1 LLLPQLQL
9 KKQNQKLK
17 LLLLKLKKKKLN
29 KLFKYSIPKPFR
41 SFGRAFL
48 LYIIGGAPPPICQR
62 YYGNHY
68 MIHDAFLLT
77 NRIHS
82 STNQQKKLPL
92 PKSTHTMQNLT
103 LLDGQKFQITIQR
116 LCRQLIE
123 NHNDFSGSVLIGIQ
137 PRGIYLA
144 KRVAEELR
152 KILPDNIIEQGDL
165 DITFYRDD
173 FRRQGSPLVPNQ
185 TKIDFIIEGKKV
197 IMMDDVLWTG
207 RTIRAAMDAM
217 QAFGRPEKV
226 ELLALV
232 DRRYSRHIPV
242 SADYVGIEVDS
253 IASQK

>member
-1 LLLPQLQL
+1 
-9 KKQNQKLK
+9 
-17 LLLLKLKKKKLN
+17 
-29 KLFKYSIPKPFR
+29 
-41 SFGRAFL
+41 
-48 LYIIGGAPPPICQR
+48 
-62 YYGNHY
+62 
-68 MIHDAFLLT
+68 
-77 NRIHS
+77 
-82 STNQQKKLPL
+82 
-92 PKSTHTMQNLT
+92 MQNPI

-123 NHNDFSGSVLIGIQ
+123 NHDDFSNSVLIGIQ

-152 KILPDNIIEQGDL
+152 KILPGKTIQQGDL

-173 FRRQGSPLVPNQ
+173 FRRREQLMPNQ

-217 QAFGRPEKV
+217 LAFGRPEKI
-226 ELLALV
+226 ELLTLV

-253 IASQK
+253 IASQKVVVSWKETDGEDKVVLLSDIK

>member
-1 LLLPQLQL
+1 MLIYLNCFDGYYILRAPN
-9 KKQNQKLK
+9 QN
-17 LLLLKLKKKKLN
+17 N
-29 KLFKYSIPKPFR
+29 F
-41 SFGRAFL
+41 
-48 LYIIGGAPPPICQR
+48 
-62 YYGNHY
+62 
-68 MIHDAFLLT
+68 
-77 NRIHS
+77 
-82 STNQQKKLPL
+82 LPL
-92 PKSTHTMQNLT
+92 LKSTHTMQNLT

-123 NHNDFSGSVLIGIQ
+123 NHNDFTGSVLIGIQ

-144 KRVAEELR
+144 KRVADELR
-152 KILPDNIIEQGDL
+152 KILPGSTIEQGDL

-173 FRRQGSPLVPNQ
+173 FRRRETPLVPNQ

-226 ELLALV
+226 ELLTLV

-242 SADYVGIEVDS
+242 AADYVGIEVDS
-253 IASQK
+253 IASQKVVVSWKETDGEDKIVLVSEADR